1 MATTFSTPVRPNSNS
16 TKTIE
21 SDDHPSPTPSNQ
33 DSTKNAVGHA
43 FDGYT
48 WEFDAK
54 RLAKVL
60 FPKIRKFPL
69 APDHIISE
77 EVLHSAV
84 KAFGKPPT
92 FPTAKGEADHYEPL
106 CKVLNKCVEACHTG
120 KV

>member
-1 MATTFSTPVRPNSNS
+1 M
-16 TKTIE
+16 
-21 SDDHPSPTPSNQ
+21 
-33 DSTKNAVGHA
+33 
-43 FDGYT
+43 
-48 WEFDAK
+48 
-54 RLAKVL
+54 AKVL
-60 FPKIRKFPL
+60 LPKIRKFPL
-69 APDHIISE
+69 APDHIDGLDAYVDNAISE